1 MKKLYIFD
9 FDGTLVNT
17 FFDSVI
23 AYNKAIKQFNL
34 PEYEYE
40 SLETI
45 DYTDFINNMTHDED
59 ILKTY
64 AELYENSE
72 KEYTLPYTGMNQV
85 LKKLSDYGNEL
96 AICSNRKQE
105 QLIEYSKKLFPEIK
119 FKYII
124 GYTPE
129 GGFKPNPIVINKIL
143 NNVNYSKDEIV
154 YVGDKKTDILTAQN
168 VNIDVVIVTWGQGDN
183 EAYTDKYPLKVI
195 DNVEELLDI

>member
-17 FFDSVI
+17 FSDSVI
-23 AYNKAIKQFNL
+23 AYNKALKQHNL

-59 ILKTY
+59 VLKTY

-72 KEYTLPYTGMNQV
+72 KEYTLPYNGMNKV
-85 LKKLSDYGNEL
+85 LKKLSDIGKEL

-105 QLIEYSKKLFPEIK
+105 QLIEYSKKLFPEIE

-124 GYTPE
+124 GYIPE

-154 YVGDKKTDILTAQN
+154 YVGDKKTDILTAHN
-168 VNIDVVIVTWGQGDN
+168 VNIDVIIVKWGQGDN
-183 EAYTDKYPLKVI
+183 EAYFDDYPLKI
-195 DNVEELLDI
+195 ISNIEELLDI